1 MTTGGDVPV
10 PPPSADPGGGR
21 TPSAPDFTRMIRG
34 LLRASHLTTFEQLP
48 ALVAEHA
55 ARVGFDPVRI
65 YLSDLRED
73 MLREVTGRGIDAGHG
88 GRELRIDATLAG
100 RVFQSM
106 HVLAG
111 TTGGRP
117 VQWLPLLDGTERL
130 GVIAVGTHDE
140 PDAEAL
146 EAMSDLASLVG
157 MLVVSTRSHSD
168 SYARL
173 TRLEPMSVSAEMQ
186 WTLMP
191 PRTFA
196 SPRVTIAAAMEPAYA
211 TAGDAFDYALA
222 ADTAHLAVFD
232 AMGHDTAAG
241 LTANLA
247 MATCRNQ
254 RRQGASLSQARDGIE
269 AMLIEQFTLDRYA
282 TAVLADL
289 DMATGLLSWINCGHP
304 PPILIRAGR
313 WITAL
318 ERPPS
323 HPLGTD
329 LSLPA
334 EVHREQLEPGDR
346 LILYTDGIT
355 EARDRTGREFGLDH
369 FVQFIIRHQAD
380 ALPVPETLRRLVRA
394 VLHHHDGQLGDDATV
409 LLCEWHGHQRQPL
422 ADTQIGRAHV

>member
-1 MTTGGDVPV
+1 ML
-10 PPPSADPGGGR
+10 R
-21 TPSAPDFTRMIRG
+21 N
-34 LLRASHLTTFEQLP
+34 LLRASHLATFEQLP

-55 ARVGFDPVRI
+55 ARAGFAPVRL

-73 MLREVTGRGIDAGHG
+73 TLREITGRGIDAGRG
-88 GRELRIDATLAG
+88 GQELRIDATLAG

-106 HVLAG
+106 HGLSG
-111 TTGGRP
+111 TTGGQP
-117 VQWLPLLDGTERL
+117 LQWLPLLDGTERL
-130 GVIAVGTHDE
+130 GVMSVGTRQE
-140 PDAEAL
+140 PDQEAR
-146 EAMSDLASLVG
+146 EAMNDLASLVG
-157 MLVVSTRSHSD
+157 MLVVATRSHSD

-173 TRLEPMSVSAEMQ
+173 TRVQPMSVSAEMQ

-196 SPRVTIAAAMEPAYA
+196 GPRVTIAAAMEPAYA

-222 ADTAHLAVFD
+222 ADTVHLAVFD

-254 RRQGASLSQARDGIE
+254 RRQGMGLSEARDGIE

-289 DMATGLLSWINCGHP
+289 DMVTGVLSWINCGHP
-304 PPILIRAGR
+304 PPILIRSGR

-318 ERPPS
+318 DRPPT

-329 LSLPA
+329 LGLPA
-334 EVHREQLEPGDR
+334 EVYREQLEPGDR
-346 LILYTDGIT
+346 LVLYTDGIT
-355 EARDRTGREFGLDH
+355 EARDRTGREFGLDR
-369 FVQFIIRHQAD
+369 FVQFVIRHQAG

-394 VLHHHDGQLGDDATV
+394 VLDHHDGQLGDDATV
-409 LLCEWHGHQRQPL
+409 LLCEWHGHEGPPLAETLRPL
-422 ADTQIGRAHV
+422 ADP